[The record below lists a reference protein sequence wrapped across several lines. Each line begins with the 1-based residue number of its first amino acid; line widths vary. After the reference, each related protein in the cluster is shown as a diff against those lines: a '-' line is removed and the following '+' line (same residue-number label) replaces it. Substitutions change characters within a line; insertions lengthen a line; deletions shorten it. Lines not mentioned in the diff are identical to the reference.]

1 MMIHDNAVRQ
11 VDNETIVVCPVPTD
25 MNTVCR
31 ITNLFCSLFNRLCY
45 ENNGRNSSW
54 KV

>member
-11 VDNETIVVCPVPTD
+11 VDNETAVCQ
-25 MNTVCR
+25 
-31 ITNLFCSLFNRLCY
+31 ITNPFCSLFHRLCY
-45 ENNGRNSSW
+45 ENKGRNSSW